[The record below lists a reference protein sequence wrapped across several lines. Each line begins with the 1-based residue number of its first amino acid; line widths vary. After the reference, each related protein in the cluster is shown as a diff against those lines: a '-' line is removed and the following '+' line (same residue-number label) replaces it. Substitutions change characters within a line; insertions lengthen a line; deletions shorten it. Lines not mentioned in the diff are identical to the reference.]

1 MASVLL
7 TALSV
12 DERENEPGESDK
24 FVLEVTV
31 KPGDFSEA
39 KEETRPGGKWTSR
52 GHMSLL

>member
-1 MASVLL
+1 MASVHL

-12 DERENEPGESDK
+12 DEGKNGPGEPDK

-39 KEETRPGGKWTSR
+39 KEET
-52 GHMSLL
+52 

>member
-1 MASVLL
+1 MASVHL

-12 DERENEPGESDK
+12 DERKNGPGEPDR
-24 FVLEVTV
+24 FVLELTV

-39 KEETRPGGKWTSR
+39 KEETRPGGKRTSR